1 LANLYAIVQRGT
13 NKGIQIYPHRF
24 ANGKYRL
31 AKDYDSRKKY
41 IEVDLHEIPSCL
53 ERGLRL
59 WMSNPGEK
67 HPPGLVRR
75 AAIHGFR
82 S

>member
-1 LANLYAIVQRGT
+1 VANLYAIVWRGDHR
-13 NKGIQIYPHRF
+13 GIQTYPHKY

-31 AKDYDSRKKY
+31 AKDYDSRKNY

-53 ERGLRL
+53 ERGLKV
-59 WMSNPGEK
+59 WMSNPKEK

-75 AAIHGFR
+75 ASIHGLK
-82 S
+82 